1 MSMAVIA
8 GIGGMNMDVHGMSS
22 APLALRDS
30 NPGRLHL
37 SPGGVCRNICEN
49 LARLGHTVRLVSAVG
64 NDYNGR
70 ALLEECRRA
79 RIDVS
84 RVRMIEGESTSAYVS
99 ILDET
104 GDMFVA
110 MSDMRIIK
118 RLDERLV
125 DECAPALLSAERVV
139 CDGNLSGKTVRR
151 LIAIGAGPLY
161 LDPVSTAWAK
171 EIRPYVG
178 AFHTVKPNRMEL
190 QALTGRPCGTEDELL
205 LACDALRG
213 AGVVRVFVSLGAE
226 GMLYRGPEGTIW
238 GRSRPL
244 PRITNA
250 TGAGDAAL
258 AGIVH
263 ADCMGLDAEGAL
275 HCGMAAGM
283 IAAQAP
289 DTISREMSPEKIREM
304 TEAYIL

>member
-1 MSMAVIA
+1 MAVIA
-8 GIGGMNMDVHGMSS
+8 GIGGMNMDVHGRSG
-22 APLALRDS
+22 APLRMRDS
-30 NPGRLHL
+30 NPGQLHM

-70 ALLEECRRA
+70 ALLDECRRA
-79 RIDVS
+79 GIDV
-84 RVRMIEGESTSAYVS
+84 RHVRMIEGESTSTYVS

-125 DECAPALLSAERVV
+125 DESAPTLLSAERVV
-139 CDGNLSGKTVRR
+139 CDGNLSRKTLQR

-171 EIRPYVG
+171 EIRPYIG

-213 AGVVRVFVSLGAE
+213 AGVVRVFVSLGEE

-238 GRSRPL
+238 GRNRPL

-258 AGIVH
+258 AGIIH
-263 ADCMGLDAEGAL
+263 ADCLGLDAKSAL
-275 HCGMAAGM
+275 HCSMAAGM

-289 DTISREMSPEKIREM
+289 DTISREMSPEKIKEVM
-304 TEAYIL
+304 EAYIL